1 MKDLLEI
8 KDTLQAARS
17 LLGSV
22 LVHVLPEGKV
32 SGLVVETEAYR
43 SKDDPACHAFRGKTK
58 RNYVMFGP
66 AGSAYVYFI
75 YGNHYCF
82 NIVTGDEGS
91 GEAVLVRALEPLD
104 GIGLMRERRG
114 INQKIINLTNGPGKL
129 CAAMSIST
137 EHNGMGLLNSPLY
150 LSRGIQI
157 SNDMIG
163 NSTRIGIKNAREKQ
177 WRFFIKGNPFVS
189 R

>member
-1 MKDLLEI
+1 MNILKE

-17 LLGSV
+17 LLGSI
-22 LVHVLPEGKV
+22 LVHVLPEGES

-66 AGSAYVYFI
+66 AGIAYVYFI

-82 NIVTGDEGS
+82 NIVTGNEGS
-91 GEAVLVRALEPLD
+91 GEAVLVRALEPLE
-104 GIGLMRERRG
+104 GIRLMRKRRG
-114 INQKIINLTNGPGKL
+114 RNQKITNLTNGPGKL
-129 CAAMSIST
+129 CAAMGINT
-137 EHNGMGLLNSPLY
+137 EHNGVDLLKHPLY
-150 LSRGIQI
+150 LCRGIQI
-157 SNDMIG
+157 NSDMIG
-163 NSTRIGIKNAREKQ
+163 NSTRIGIKNAQEKQ